1 MTNDKYLPAK
11 AVEIHKHRVRMKYG
25 LAIEAMQTILNLAN
39 DTITDPA
46 YAIAA
51 SMALDALKREAADND
66 PLTIEEL
73 RGMDG
78 EPVWTVGV
86 SCTPDG
92 SWAMWDIIERVDDDG
107 IDFGYSTESKE
118 WWDYNLRNKDGTLC
132 GCAWLAYRR
141 KPEGSGR
148 NDL

>member
-11 AVEIHKHRVRMKYG
+11 AGEIHKHRVRMPYG

-78 EPVWTVGV
+78 EPVWITHK
-86 SCTPDG
+86 DG
-92 SWAMWDIIERVDDDG
+92 SGGRWGIVNICPLGICADIEDG
-107 IDFGYSTESKE
+107 AAYWFEDYIDT
-118 WWDYNLRNKDGTLC
+118 
-132 GCAWLAYRR
+132 LAYRR
-141 KPEGSGR
+141 KPDGGAK
-148 NDL
+148 